1 MDGLNKDFDE
11 AMLKLCEG
19 GVEDSTM
26 LEIGKIAEEREKM
39 CEVDGRH

>member
-1 MDGLNKDFDE
+1 
-11 AMLKLCEG
+11 MLKPREY

-26 LEIGKIAEEREKM
+26 LEIGKIAEEREKL